1 MLIAGLTRDS
11 RNAATSH
18 SNQDGW
24 DVDAAWHELE
34 QARMAS
40 GGKKKKGNKIVLS
53 LNGSGGALA
62 GRRR

>member
-1 MLIAGLTRDS
+1 MLIAGLARNS
-11 RNAATSH
+11 RNTVSSH
-18 SNQDGW
+18 SNQEGW
-24 DVDAAWHELE
+24 DMDAAWHELE
-34 QARMAS
+34 QARLAS